1 MIANKEQC
9 CTVSCEMPLDQNY
22 WDAQYK
28 SKATGWDLGE
38 IAPPIKNFIDSLEN
52 KNSRILIPGCGNT
65 YEAIYLLAKGFTN
78 ITVIDIAPTLVA
90 LLQEKFANNANIKI
104 ILGDFFEHKSE
115 YDVIIEQTFFCALPP
130 FMRQKYVWKMHQ
142 LLAPNGILAGL
153 LFNRDFEVSPPFG
166 GNKNEYEM
174 LFKGAFHFE
183 KLEVA
188 QNSAAPRKDTELFFE
203 FQKNNAVTIQLYTFE
218 GITCSGCMETVSDKI
233 ATLSGVLNVSMSSN
247 FEEILIVSQEEIP
260 LQQLQKIV
268 SYDEKYKIQ
277 PIKA

>member
-9 CTVSCEMPLDQNY
+9 CTVSCESPLDQNY

-78 ITVIDIAPTLVA
+78 ITIIDIAPTLVA

-104 ILGDFFEHKSE
+104 ILGDFFEHKGE

-142 LLAPNGILAGL
+142 LLARNGILAGL
-153 LFNRDFEVSPPFG
+153 LFNRDFDVNPPFG
-166 GNKNEYEM
+166 GNQKEYEM
-174 LFKGAFHFE
+174 LFKAGFHFE

-188 QNSAAPRKDTELFFE
+188 LDSAAPRKDTELFFE
-203 FQKNNAVTIQLYTFE
+203 FQKNNAVTVQLYTFE
-218 GITCSGCMETVSDKI
+218 GITCSGCMENVLYKI
-233 ATLSGVLNVSMSSN
+233 AALSGVLNVSMSTN

-268 SYDEKYKIQ
+268 SHDEKYKIQ

>member
-9 CTVSCEMPLDQNY
+9 CTVSCESPLDQNY

-28 SKATGWDLGE
+28 AKATGWDLGE

-130 FMRQKYVWKMHQ
+130 FMRQKYVWKMQQ
-142 LLAPNGILAGL
+142 LLTPNGILAGL
-153 LFNRDFEVSPPFG
+153 LFNRDFDVNPPFG
-166 GNKNEYEM
+166 GNQKEYEM

-183 KLEVA
+183 KLAVA
-188 QNSAAPRKDTELFFE
+188 QDSAAPRKDSELFFE
-203 FQKNNAVTIQLYTFE
+203 FQKNNAVTVQLYTFE
-218 GITCSGCMETVSDKI
+218 GITCSGCMKTVSDKI
-233 ATLSGVLNVSMSSN
+233 ATLSGVLNVSMSTN
-247 FEEILIVSQEEIP
+247 FEEILIISQEEIP
-260 LQQLQKIV
+260 LLQLQKIV